1 MSFQGYSEDTR
12 AFFMALRFNNNR
24 EFFAQNRDWYLRDVR
39 APSLDLA
46 QALCGVIERIDP
58 EMETRPQRVLARI
71 NRDTRFSRDKSP
83 YRDHV
88 WLSFRRPCEEKGKTP
103 GFYLEIGAEDA
114 SFGMGFYALNRPLMN
129 ALRRQ
134 MRAAPEEIRAIWEAL
149 AGEFALHGETYKRLA
164 VPEEVPEILRPW
176 YACKSF
182 YLEKALPFS
191 HAKSARLAEE
201 IGAGFERLAPL
212 YQYVISCKP
221 GEEDTQ

>member
-1 MSFQGYSEDTR
+1 MSFQGYSEDAR

-24 EFFAQNRDWYLRDVR
+24 EFFQDNREWYLRDVR
-39 APSLDLA
+39 TPSLALA
-46 QALCGVIERIDP
+46 EALAKGIEAIDP
-58 EMETRPQRVLARI
+58 EIDARPHRALSRI

-88 WLSFRRPCEEKGKTP
+88 WISFRRPSEDKGKTP
-103 GFYLEIGAEDA
+103 GFYAEIEAEGVF
-114 SFGMGFYALNRPLMN
+114 FGMGFYAANRPLMN

-191 HAKSARLAEE
+191 HAKSAHLAEE

>member
-1 MSFQGYSEDTR
+1 MSFQGYSEDIR

-103 GFYLEIGAEDA
+103 GFYLEIGAEDV

-129 ALRRQ
+129 ALRRR
-134 MRAAPEEIRAIWEAL
+134 MRLAPEEPAAICAAL
-149 AGEFALHGETYKRLA
+149 AGELTLYGGAYRRLA
-164 VPEEVPEILRPW
+164 VPEELPKILRPL
-176 YACKSF
+176 YVRKAF
-182 YLEKALPFS
+182 YFEKTLPFS
-191 HAKSARLAEE
+191 HAKSPALARE
-201 IGAGFERLAPL
+201 IGEGFLRLAPL
-212 YQYVISCKP
+212 YAYVRACP
-221 GEEDTQ
+221 PEEEDFQ